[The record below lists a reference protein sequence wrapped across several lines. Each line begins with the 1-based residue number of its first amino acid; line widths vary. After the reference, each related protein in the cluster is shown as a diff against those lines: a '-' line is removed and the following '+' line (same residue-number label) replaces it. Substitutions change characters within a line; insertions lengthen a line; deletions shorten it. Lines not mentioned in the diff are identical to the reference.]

1 MGRSDPSVSVHCF
14 CSREWCKGLRELC
27 RRFLW
32 PPPFPAPPFFFLS
45 PEQSIRDGLLKSLQP
60 SLLFQSFCS
69 RQLFSLLSLRRL
81 PFYVELISFLE
92 LCEQS
97 WIYIFPP
104 KCHKGVFFLIIP
116 QDISRLLEKCC
127 KSFIEFFFF
136 LSLVKS
142 SQDGGLVLTGVKLR
156 EFHSFIWEV
165 ISVNANAKSQI
176 FFNSHF
182 NKGWYFPVKIHK
194 ISKQFNVVCL

>member
-1 MGRSDPSVSVHCF
+1 MADLWSCFYNYCTLNPDPILCVSLCHLLAAYDASSGIAGGSERPFCVCSLFLQSGMVSRSLWTMQEVSVASSVPCF
-14 CSREWCKGLRELC
+14 PL
-27 RRFLW
+27 FL
-32 PPPFPAPPFFFLS
+32 FLS

-104 KCHKGVFFLIIP
+104 KCHKGFFFLIIP
-116 QDISRLLEKCC
+116 QDISRPLEKCC

-136 LSLVKS
+136 FL
-142 SQDGGLVLTGVKLR
+142 
-156 EFHSFIWEV
+156 W
-165 ISVNANAKSQI
+165 
-176 FFNSHF
+176 
-182 NKGWYFPVKIHK
+182 
-194 ISKQFNVVCL
+194 